1 VSYGECGVAVTG
13 PGHAGAEHEARQR
26 AAAPSRRPEP
36 AESGPAVPAVPA
48 ESRPERLRELQRT
61 AGNQAVTGLLQRRE
75 VRQDREVTG
84 PRDWTTA
91 DREGNT
97 ARWQAACLANLLA
110 ADSSQ
115 YVRVVERRDFYKWFY
130 QYALARGFQT
140 RWALAAYV
148 VANGAHLI
156 ADMDADHAWA
166 NDGLHLAD
174 VELQGVMR
182 EGNQVI
188 FDNVLPKLRDLLA
201 GEPLRGRAAIEWDM
215 RILAQEQALVQPMYL
230 RMDEA
235 TVRQLLY
242 IARKTRFAWVG
253 AELSSEDEVPDGPG
267 VRGGTV
273 PAFPA
278 DGNIRDPGQRWA
290 YGMRLGD
297 QFTPGGTG
305 FDPARDRMPAP
316 GAGYTD
322 GTELARV
329 DTRAALHELD
339 AWLNP
344 DRLTRVRGTPG
355 ADLAGI
361 VGRLSER
368 EKQAVLADRS
378 PDGWAYSTQLAQFP
392 SIDEA
397 LVRRALPSAPAQAA
411 AVAAFLGR
419 YRAERSRVESEN
431 PTPMFVGP

>member
-1 VSYGECGVAVTG
+1 VAVTG
-13 PGHAGAEHEARQR
+13 PGHAGAEREARQVGR
-26 AAAPSRRPEP
+26 AARP
-36 AESGPAVPAVPA
+36 AEAA
-48 ESRPERLRELQRT
+48 EAGAERLRELQRT

-84 PRDWTTA
+84 SRDWTTA

-230 RMDEA
+230 RMDAA
-235 TVRQLLY
+235 TVQQLLY

-253 AELSSEDEVPDGPG
+253 AELSGEDEVPDGPG

-273 PAFPA
+273 PAFP
-278 DGNIRDPGQRWA
+278 DNGNIRDAGQRWA

-305 FDPARDRMPAP
+305 FDPARDRMP
-316 GAGYTD
+316 
-322 GTELARV
+322 ARV

-378 PDGWAYSTQLAQFP
+378 PDGWAYSRQLAQFS
-392 SIDEA
+392 SIEET

-419 YRAERSRVESEN
+419 YRAERSRVEAEN
-431 PTPMFVGP
+431 PTPMFIGP